1 MAQASNTFSTFDA
14 VGIREDL
21 ADVIYDVSPVETPF
35 LSMVPHVEATSIKH
49 EWQTDSLAA
58 AAANIKVQ
66 GDKLDADAS
75 TATTRLDNRTQIS
88 WKIARVTGTQRAVD
102 TAGRAD
108 ELDYQMLKRG
118 RELRRDMEKELLDN
132 NAKVTGSD
140 MVAAQSAGIGAW
152 ITTNDVFASDGGSPT
167 AATGADARTDG
178 TQRAF
183 TEDDVKTSLKA
194 IFDSGGLPDVLMV
207 GGFNRQIASS
217 FSAGRTN
224 VQKVEDSTLHASFD
238 VYDSDFGTLRIVPN
252 RFQRARD
259 ALILQT
265 DMWAVAFLP
274 GRNMA
279 TEEIAKTHD
288 SDSRAIISEYT
299 LESRNEAAS
308 GGVFDLTTS

>member
-1 MAQASNTFSTFDA
+1 MAQATQTFSTFDA

-35 LSMVPHVEATSIKH
+35 LSMVPHVDATSINH
-49 EWQTDSLAA
+49 EWQIDSLAA
-58 AAANIKVQ
+58 AASNAQVQ
-66 GDKLDADAS
+66 GDALDADAS
-75 TATTRLDNRTQIS
+75 TATTRVGNRTQIA
-88 WKIARVTGTQRAVD
+88 WKIARVTGTQRAVN

-108 ELDYQMLKRG
+108 ELDYQMLKRA
-118 RELRRDMEKELLDN
+118 RELRRDMETDLLAN
-132 NAKVTGSD
+132 NAKVTGND
-140 MVAAQSAGIGAW
+140 TTAAELGGIGAW

-167 AATGADARTDG
+167 SADGSDARTDG

-183 TEDDVKTSLKA
+183 TEDDVKTSLKL
-194 IFDSGGLPDVLMV
+194 IFDSGGMPDVLMT

-238 VYDSDFGTLRIVPN
+238 VYDSDFGTLRIIPN

-288 SDSRAIISEYT
+288 SDSRAIISEFT
-299 LESRNEAAS
+299 LEARNEAAS
-308 GGVFDLTTS
+308 GGVFDLTTT